1 MSSLNN
7 NNSSFTRRKPVPVVQ
22 ERDHEDPSFSLQP
35 SPSISK
41 TNKPTEPNF
50 LNQAPRAPAK
60 SPLRHSGSSGSV
72 NGNQNAPATPISG
85 SAQTTIVQPVKS
97 TMTITST
104 SSVQIQSASNSTISS
119 KTPTIRSRP
128 SVDTTSLHS
137 SFSLERELPSL
148 PNERINKEYEGSI
161 KSLQTNNS
169 KKHGSDQSFQT
180 ANSPTSIGFPASSDI
195 SKSNTSPPRSPKI
208 KLPSLVIAS
217 DLIASSEA
225 ILSLNTPKFPG
236 SSFLDTADEMLM
248 QILISQAVI
257 DSKSFEILSLE
268 EDHSLLTTRIAALT
282 SKLSLESKI
291 REAAS
296 SLARLH
302 ASNKR
307 LSRQATDHLATAN
320 RKVDQVATELWKLT
334 QRAGEVQRKL
344 LQHMAGV
351 LSIGIRKL
359 EEKSSQPPF
368 SPQNLQQSVDDSNGI
383 DSLFN
388 EIMGINNND
397 NDTSNVQDAGLLK
410 KISTLEE
417 SLHNVRQTLV
427 EARMAIKR
435 KDKDIEE
442 LKAKVDDTAAESR
455 ERMIAELRTELEEV
469 GSRLDIVLRKHK
481 ANNRKN
487 NNGFRSEEDSDES
500 DSGASNFYRLSTM
513 TTATQHLQKEQ
524 YKNIVENLTALE
536 KALEDSLFKIYKME
550 QEISS
555 VKNNSE
561 EEINELKEQVK
572 LVQDLEQQIKDM
584 EQRQGEK
591 GIDENNFNVNLELK
605 LKQTTRQYEEMMD
618 HLKQLFNI
626 LPDVDSEDDPNQGEY
641 DNLNNNKFG
650 VDEFINRVRAVGE
663 ENRRLHDQA
672 SLLQSRLERIH
683 GQMIELREQENITQE
698 LEDTRQELEETKE
711 KLSFLE
717 GKAQSAKSQV
727 QSTNERENELRNELE
742 TLREQ
747 LRTNKEKI
755 RKFEAIM
762 KRQSVLQVV
771 NDGTTIKE
779 EFQQQLAAQEQEYE
793 AQLKERDVV
802 ITKLRNDLTNTVSE
816 KDMVSQTVKDLE
828 EMLKSKSRTLDQR
841 EVTINRLES
850 DIVKYKSE
858 LAELK
863 AVTDDGSSG
872 GSNPNSL
879 KAELEAAH
887 EELRHLRNVKEKLE
901 AQLKQTKNTL
911 EKAQV
916 AFSERE
922 EALEKR
928 SEIMQAELDGI
939 LKEFDRLTRNF
950 LDFDGERQKL
960 ENSLDKLQKKC
971 ENLENELA
979 DEKIKNLGMDA
990 INEPTTTSTLRK
1002 EFRKMM
1008 AESKDEQQK
1017 ALHRE
1022 MEEKKKLE
1030 SAVRNLKREREAEKW
1045 ERTNKGTQT
1054 RFVISV

>member
-1 MSSLNN
+1 
-7 NNSSFTRRKPVPVVQ
+7 
-22 ERDHEDPSFSLQP
+22 
-35 SPSISK
+35 
-41 TNKPTEPNF
+41 
-50 LNQAPRAPAK
+50 
-60 SPLRHSGSSGSV
+60 
-72 NGNQNAPATPISG
+72 
-85 SAQTTIVQPVKS
+85 
-97 TMTITST
+97 
-104 SSVQIQSASNSTISS
+104 
-119 KTPTIRSRP
+119 
-128 SVDTTSLHS
+128 
-137 SFSLERELPSL
+137 
-148 PNERINKEYEGSI
+148 
-161 KSLQTNNS
+161 
-169 KKHGSDQSFQT
+169 
-180 ANSPTSIGFPASSDI
+180 
-195 SKSNTSPPRSPKI
+195 
-208 KLPSLVIAS
+208 
-217 DLIASSEA
+217 
-225 ILSLNTPKFPG
+225 
-236 SSFLDTADEMLM
+236 
-248 QILISQAVI
+248 
-257 DSKSFEILSLE
+257 
-268 EDHSLLTTRIAALT
+268 
-282 SKLSLESKI
+282 
-291 REAAS
+291 
-296 SLARLH
+296 
-302 ASNKR
+302 
-307 LSRQATDHLATAN
+307 
-320 RKVDQVATELWKLT
+320 
-334 QRAGEVQRKL
+334 
-344 LQHMAGV
+344 
-351 LSIGIRKL
+351 
-359 EEKSSQPPF
+359 
-368 SPQNLQQSVDDSNGI
+368 
-383 DSLFN
+383 
-388 EIMGINNND
+388 
-397 NDTSNVQDAGLLK
+397 
-410 KISTLEE
+410 
-417 SLHNVRQTLV
+417 
-427 EARMAIKR
+427 
-435 KDKDIEE
+435 
-442 LKAKVDDTAAESR
+442 
-455 ERMIAELRTELEEV
+455 
-469 GSRLDIVLRKHK
+469 
-481 ANNRKN
+481 
-487 NNGFRSEEDSDES
+487 SDES

-524 YKNIVENLTALE
+524 YKNIIENLNALE
-536 KALEDSLFKIYKME
+536 KALEDCIFKIYKME

-561 EEINELKEQVK
+561 EEIKSLKNQLQEVTNDLRQSKEALEAEKIKNDKNENEISELKEKVK

-591 GIDENNFNVNLELK
+591 GIDEKNFNVNLELK
-605 LKQTTRQYEEMMD
+605 LKQTTRNYEEMID

-626 LPDVDSEDDPNQGEY
+626 LPVVDSENDPEQGGY
-641 DNLNNNKFG
+641 NNLNDNKFG
-650 VDEFINRVRAVGE
+650 VNEFINRVRAVGE

-683 GQMIELREQENITQE
+683 GQMIELREQENIKQE

-711 KLSFLE
+711 KLSYLE
-717 GKAQSAKSQV
+717 EKAQTAKSQV
-727 QSTNERENELRNELE
+727 QSTNERENEMRNELK

-747 LRTNKEKI
+747 LKTNQEKI

-779 EFQQQLAAQEQEYE
+779 EFQQQLATQEQEYE

-816 KDMVSQTVKDLE
+816 KDMISQTVRDLE
-828 EMLKSKSRTLDQR
+828 GMLKSKSRTLDQR
-841 EVTINRLES
+841 EVSINRLES

-872 GSNPNSL
+872 GNNPNSL

-887 EELRHLRNVKEKLE
+887 EELKHLRNVKEKLE

-911 EKAQV
+911 EKAQM

-979 DEKIKNLGMDA
+979 DEKIKNLGMEA
-990 INEPTTTSTLRK
+990 GNEPTTTATLRK

-1030 SAVRNLKREREAEKW
+1030 NAVRNLKREREAEKW
-1045 ERTNKGTQT
+1045 EKTNKGTQT
-1054 RFVISV
+1054 RFVVSV